1 MPFSRGPQ
9 GQMNKF
15 EQVPMV
21 QELSPKTK
29 RGLGTSGGPIFCD
42 PSEIGDLRQ
51 GKAENFKENC
61 LSLEYSKVIL
71 HLCNAFD
78 LQK

>member
-1 MPFSRGPQ
+1 
-9 GQMNKF
+9 MNKF

-29 RGLGTSGGPIFCD
+29 GGLGTSGGPIFCD

-51 GKAENFKENC
+51 SKAKNSTEN
-61 LSLEYSKVIL
+61 
-71 HLCNAFD
+71 
-78 LQK
+78 